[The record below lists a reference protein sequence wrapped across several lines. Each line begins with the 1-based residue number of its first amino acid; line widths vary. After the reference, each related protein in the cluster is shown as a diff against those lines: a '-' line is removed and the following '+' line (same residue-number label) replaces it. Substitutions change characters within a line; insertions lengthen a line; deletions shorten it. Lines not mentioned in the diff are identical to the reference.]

1 MARAWDL
8 RERTID
14 FAVDVFQFC
23 RTLKHTA
30 ETRDI
35 VSQLRRS
42 ASSVAANT
50 RALRRSQSDKVFVSK
65 AGVII
70 EEADESGFW
79 LEFLVRIEVVSP
91 IKIKSLLAEA
101 NELVAI
107 FTSSRKTVRARLERE
122 KQKKAGA
129 SNAAASQHAR
139 RRRLSASMSGLG
151 TRICVTVPFQ
161 IHVPAPVSFGG
172 QPAAL
177 RV

>member
-1 MARAWDL
+1 MAKAWDL

-14 FAVDVFQFC
+14 FAVDVFKFC
-23 RTLKHTA
+23 RTLRRTDEA
-30 ETRDI
+30 RDI

-79 LEFLVRIEVVSP
+79 LEFMVRIEVVSP
-91 IKIKSLLAEA
+91 TNIKGLLTEA

-107 FTSSRKTVRARLERE
+107 FTSSRKTVRARLDRE
-122 KQKKAGA
+122 KQKKV
-129 SNAAASQHAR
+129 AASKNRGKATQNK
-139 RRRLSASMSGLG
+139 AS
-151 TRICVTVPFQ
+151 
-161 IHVPAPVSFGG
+161 SFSFNIGS
-172 QPAAL
+172 
-177 RV
+177 R

>member
-1 MARAWDL
+1 MAKAWDL

-14 FAVDVFQFC
+14 FAVDVFKFC
-23 RTLKHTA
+23 RTLKRTD
-30 ETRDI
+30 ETRD
-35 VSQLRRS
+35 VVTQLRRS

-91 IKIKSLLAEA
+91 TKVDGLLGEA

-107 FTSSRKTVRARLERE
+107 FTSSRKTVRTRLERE
-122 KQKKAGA
+122 KQKKVVA
-129 SNAAASQHAR
+129 SKTRSKTTRKKASA
-139 RRRLSASMSGLG
+139 
-151 TRICVTVPFQ
+151 F
-161 IHVPAPVSFGG
+161 SFDVGS
-172 QPAAL
+172 QS
-177 RV
+177 

>member
-1 MARAWDL
+1 MAKAWDL
-8 RERTID
+8 RERTMD
-14 FAVDVFQFC
+14 FAVDVFKFC
-23 RTLKHTA
+23 RTLKRTD

-79 LEFLVRIEVVSP
+79 LEFMVRIEVVSP
-91 IKIKSLLAEA
+91 TNIKGLLTEA

-107 FTSSRKTVRARLERE
+107 FTSSRKTVRARLDRE
-122 KQKKAGA
+122 KQKKV
-129 SNAAASQHAR
+129 AASKNR
-139 RRRLSASMSGLG
+139 GKFG
-151 TRICVTVPFQ
+151 
-161 IHVPAPVSFGG
+161 IHSS
-172 QPAAL
+172 
-177 RV
+177 

>member
-1 MARAWDL
+1 MAKAWDL

-14 FAVDVFQFC
+14 FAVDVFTFC

-30 ETRDI
+30 ETRDV

-65 AGVII
+65 AGVVI

-79 LEFLVRIEVVSP
+79 LEFLVRIEVVSQTTVRG
-91 IKIKSLLAEA
+91 LLAEA

-107 FTSSRKTVRARLERE
+107 FTSSRKTVRRRLERE
-122 KQKKAGA
+122 KQKKA
-129 SNAAASQHAR
+129 AASKRPSKTTGQK
-139 RRRLSASMSGLG
+139 
-151 TRICVTVPFQ
+151 
-161 IHVPAPVSFGG
+161 APIFSFEAGG
-172 QPAAL
+172 
-177 RV
+177 RD